1 MKVFHNH
8 DLRYTTSIPKIN
20 TQLRQYHSKLPLF
33 NRVLPALDTPRTIH
47 RSQIA
52 QKRCF

>member
-1 MKVFHNH
+1 MKLFHNH
-8 DLRYTTSIPKIN
+8 DLKYTTTTPKLN

-33 NRVLPALDTPRTIH
+33 NRVLPTLDTPRTIH

-52 QKRCF
+52 HKRCF